1 VYANEQ
7 EEGGPVQS
15 QQPGDLRSEVAALGQ
30 AVDDGDLWIAG
41 VLVSEGAHERCARR
55 YETLAEQVEQ
65 QIKVLHAAAT
75 LPGFGGFE
83 SGAALRHGFEGKAS
97 DALGRL
103 QDYADAARQLAQM
116 LRQAAAAYRQ
126 HDSDLAAALGQ
137 AGAQAPGV
145 VHA

>member
-1 VYANEQ
+1 MPMLGTICCTNRCTRGSPPTSPTGFMGWSTPSPVRPGVYANEQ

-83 SGAALRHGFEGKAS
+83 SGAALR
-97 DALGRL
+97 
-103 QDYADAARQLAQM
+103 
-116 LRQAAAAYRQ
+116 
-126 HDSDLAAALGQ
+126 
-137 AGAQAPGV
+137 
-145 VHA
+145 